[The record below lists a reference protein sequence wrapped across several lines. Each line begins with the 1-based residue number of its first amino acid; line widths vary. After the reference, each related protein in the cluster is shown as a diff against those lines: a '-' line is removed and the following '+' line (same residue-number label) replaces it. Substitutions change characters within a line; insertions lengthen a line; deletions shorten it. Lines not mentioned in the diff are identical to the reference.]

1 MGCRATVKGRGS
13 WGPRVWTPARGL
25 PPAVWPWPRASPGLS
40 SEKER
45 PCWAMEEA
53 MPAGALSA
61 HAAGSIQHS
70 RGLEHS
76 ALRRPGGRLQY
87 SGGTQGSRASV
98 SPWVEEGVEMGP
110 AVPSECVSSP
120 KMDRLVTSTTESE
133 PRGSSDGQAVPSL
146 VSAAQRP
153 QAGAGWTVQRA
164 EPAAASSLA
173 EASTWW
179 GSAHE
184 CQLMRGPK
192 REPEVDTDPHP
203 QRRPLSGQLLR
214 PPRWPLRGGNGDMK
228 QMLCKL

>member
-1 MGCRATVKGRGS
+1 MTPPPPGGSFLGPHWGRHSTPRAGRAGQVGCRATVKGRGS

-40 SEKER
+40 SEKEC

-98 SPWVEEGVEMGP
+98 SRWVEEGVEMGP

-120 KMDRLVTSTTESE
+120 KMDRLWSPQPQSQNQGAAVTARLSPPWS
-133 PRGSSDGQAVPSL
+133 
-146 VSAAQRP
+146 
-153 QAGAGWTVQRA
+153 
-164 EPAAASSLA
+164 
-173 EASTWW
+173 
-179 GSAHE
+179 
-184 CQLMRGPK
+184 
-192 REPEVDTDPHP
+192 P
-203 QRRPLSGQLLR
+203 QRRGRRQALGGRCSGLSQLLR
-214 PPRWPLRGGNGDMK
+214 HHWQKLRRGGAQPTNASS
-228 QMLCKL
+228 